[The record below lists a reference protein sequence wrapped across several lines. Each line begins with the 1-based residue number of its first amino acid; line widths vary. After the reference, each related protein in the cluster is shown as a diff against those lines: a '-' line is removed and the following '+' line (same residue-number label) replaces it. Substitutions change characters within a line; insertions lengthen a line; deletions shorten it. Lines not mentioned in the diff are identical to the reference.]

1 MRVESRIEWVRG
13 SESIYILPTAVWVAQ
28 SGLGDEIHFS
38 EKASQV
44 VLAWLVVW
52 VVRIGIELADYA

>member
-1 MRVESRIEWVRG
+1 M
-13 SESIYILPTAVWVAQ
+13 YILATAVWVAQ
-28 SGLGDEIHFS
+28 SGLGGENHCP

-52 VVRIGIELADYA
+52 LVRRGIELADYA

>member
-1 MRVESRIEWVRG
+1 MRG
-13 SESIYILPTAVWVAQ
+13 SESIYILATAVWVAQ
-28 SGLGDEIHFS
+28 SGLGDEIHFP

>member
-1 MRVESRIEWVRG
+1 MRVESRIDWVRG
-13 SESIYILPTAVWVAQ
+13 SESIYIMATAVWVAQ
-28 SGLGDEIHFS
+28 SGLGGENHCP

-52 VVRIGIELADYA
+52 LVRRGIELADYA